1 MNTIIK
7 QNGINFGLILGFLLI
22 LPTLLGYAVNISIL
36 VSYWTLAYVL
46 ATVIIVGIITI
57 AFTKKGLGGFINFR
71 NAFSAYFI
79 MLVVSS
85 LISSFMNFALFN
97 VVDKD
102 FTEVVKEKQIES
114 VNGQRDWVMN
124 KMGDAPVEKI
134 DEMDAKFDEAIEKIK
149 LDDPYSL
156 ISIIKGFAIFVSI
169 FSIFG
174 LLLSLILKK
183 KDPALE

>member
-22 LPTLLGYAVNISIL
+22 LPIMLGYAVNISIL
-36 VSYWTLAYVL
+36 VSYWTLAY
-46 ATVIIVGIITI
+46 TFFIVIIIGIISI
-57 AFTKKGLGGFINFR
+57 AYTKKGLGGFINFR
-71 NAFSAYFI
+71 NAFTAYFL
-79 MLVVSS
+79 MLIISS
-85 LISSFMNFALFN
+85 LLSSLMNFTLFN

-102 FTEVVKEKQIES
+102 FTEVVKEKQIET

-149 LDDPYSL
+149 LDNPYSL

-169 FSIFG
+169 FSVFG
-174 LLLSLILKK
+174 LLLALILKK
-183 KDPALE
+183 KDPVLE